1 MVHLLNV
8 VKLYSEN
15 GTKEFYFLIHQACMD
30 PWSTFE
36 MAYYN
41 FMPLDQLMMY
51 SYIVIDIYSN
61 IYLWTFL
68 RNNDENNSAI
78 R

>member
-1 MVHLLNV
+1 
-8 VKLYSEN
+8 
-15 GTKEFYFLIHQACMD
+15 MD

-41 FMPLDQLMMY
+41 FMPLDQLMVY